1 MAHGKKTETV
11 QKLYAA
17 FQKGDLPTL
26 LEHMT
31 DTIDWGIDTQ
41 TPSPIPW
48 YGVGIGKDHAASFFK
63 ALAKECDFTVFEPS
77 GFLESDDSV
86 ACLIRYES
94 TLKKNGRKVTQNVIH
109 HFTFKGDNRVSRWR
123 AWEDTGRT
131 LAAWNA

>member
-1 MAHGKKTETV
+1 MAHGKKTELV
-11 QKLYAA
+11 LKLYTA

-48 YGVGIGKDHAASFFK
+48 HGVGVGKDYAASFFK

-77 GFLESDDSV
+77 NFMESEDSV
-86 ACLIRYES
+86 ACLVRFES
-94 TLKKNGRKVTQNVIH
+94 TLKKNGRKVAQTGIH
-109 HFTFKGDNRVSRWR
+109 CFTFKDDRHVSRWR
-123 AWEDTGRT
+123 GWEDTART